1 MPLARYFLY
10 VGGVLFTLVFI
21 LDACLTKLAV
31 SERSQVN
38 SPVIRIHS
46 DRKWPERI
54 VFDTALPTIVPAPAA
69 FGPRRAAA
77 PVWLVWQQHL
87 VTVAALSLRA
97 RGLIQRGFSTK
108 EVLMRWIYL
117 GVIILFAAATIIF
130 AMQNFEIITMSV
142 FGFDARVPLAV
153 LVAVAYLLGAA
164 TGGSLFAL
172 LRRSYEG
179 SRRRVVGQP

>member
-54 VFDTALPTIVPAPAA
+54 VFDTALPTIVPAPTAIVENRVA
-69 FGPRRAAA
+69 GPA
-77 PVWLVWQQHL
+77 PV
-87 VTVAALSLRA
+87 TDASAKDREREAFALMQPSDAKRLQPSDPGR
-97 RGLIQRGFSTK
+97 RELKPQPQRKIVKRHVMPRS
-108 EVLMRWIYL
+108 
-117 GVIILFAAATIIF
+117 
-130 AMQNFEIITMSV
+130 
-142 FGFDARVPLAV
+142 V
-153 LVAVAYLLGAA
+153 LVA
-164 TGGSLFAL
+164 
-172 LRRSYEG
+172 R
-179 SRRRVVGQP
+179 QPQFGWFGNNIW

>member
-1 MPLARYFLY
+1 
-10 VGGVLFTLVFI
+10 V
-21 LDACLTKLAV
+21 
-31 SERSQVN
+31 
-38 SPVIRIHS
+38 
-46 DRKWPERI
+46 
-54 VFDTALPTIVPAPAA
+54 
-69 FGPRRAAA
+69 
-77 PVWLVWQQHL
+77 
-87 VTVAALSLRA
+87 ALSKS
-97 RGLIQRGFSTK
+97 GFPTK

-117 GVIILFAAATIIF
+117 GVIILFAASTIIF
-130 AMQNFEIITMSV
+130 ALQNFEIITMSV

>member
-1 MPLARYFLY
+1 
-10 VGGVLFTLVFI
+10 V
-21 LDACLTKLAV
+21 
-31 SERSQVN
+31 
-38 SPVIRIHS
+38 
-46 DRKWPERI
+46 
-54 VFDTALPTIVPAPAA
+54 
-69 FGPRRAAA
+69 
-77 PVWLVWQQHL
+77 
-87 VTVAALSLRA
+87 ALSKS
-97 RGLIQRGFSTK
+97 GFPTK

-117 GVIILFAAATIIF
+117 GVIILFAAATIMF
-130 AMQNFEIITMSV
+130 ALQNFEIITMSV